1 MVYVVPSFFTFFCFL
16 LVIML
21 FKMAPKNNAEGLS
34 CVPKFKKAVMLFFLQ
49 RKDVLM
55 SFIQAQAT
63 VLLAM
68 SSVLMKAIYTQ

>member
-1 MVYVVPSFFTFFCFL
+1 
-16 LVIML
+16 ML
-21 FKMAPKNNAEGLS
+21 FKMAHKNNAEGLS

-49 RKDVLM
+49 SKDVLM